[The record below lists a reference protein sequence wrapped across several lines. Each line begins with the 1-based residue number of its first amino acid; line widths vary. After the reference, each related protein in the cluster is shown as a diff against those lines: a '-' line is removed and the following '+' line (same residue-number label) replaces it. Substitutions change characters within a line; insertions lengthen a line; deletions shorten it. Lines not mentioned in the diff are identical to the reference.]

1 MRRKRRARRTR
12 MVVPRPSG
20 MSVSSSSLQ
29 KRKMVRNIVGF
40 VLAFIAGIL
49 ATVQG
54 YQGITGAALTGNV
67 IGVSINTGVGG
78 LAVIFGILI
87 LAGAFLMVIT
97 ETMRVGGV
105 LIIILGVLSAIVTF
119 GASLVP
125 ALIAVVGGFLGM
137 TAE

>member
-1 MRRKRRARRTR
+1 
-12 MVVPRPSG
+12 
-20 MSVSSSSLQ
+20 
-29 KRKMVRNIVGF
+29 MVRNIVGF